1 MHFSCLES
9 VMSGKCGLVLQGQ
22 ESRANV
28 FPSEDGMYPLP
39 HHLHMHR
46 FGKLADKL
54 WGGFPPYFDATSNFN
69 FQVPRVNDLP
79 ANNWFL
85 SPTMVAQRSP
95 TPHCNNRSLPS
106 PSANGGLLLLDQEIN
121 KIISQSIMKH
131 QSQLAYNGSTCSSP
145 WKPNVVQPMETQS
158 TPQGS
163 AEATRPSECKL
174 FGFSLTDP
182 PPVRKILAKT
192 HVEGNVVGAV
202 NHLCM
207 SNNYS
212 IENEVDQQTPASI
225 KPAMA
230 MQDIISTTTSGS
242 EADKPARPHIG
253 GRSCTKVPNL
263 SYPFV
268 ESNAKNCIRGGFAAY
283 YVKCMYVHCV
293 CETAYVY
300 VTGISEHVPMSLTR
314 LTNMYD
320 VGICMYVCVYVCM

>member
-1 MHFSCLES
+1 
-9 VMSGKCGLVLQGQ
+9 
-22 ESRANV
+22 
-28 FPSEDGMYPLP
+28 MYPRPP

-46 FGKLADKL
+46 FGKPADRL

-69 FQVPRVNDLP
+69 FQVPRVNDIP

-85 SPTMVAQRSP
+85 SPTMVAQSPP
-95 TPHCNNRSLPS
+95 TPHCNNRSS
-106 PSANGGLLLLDQEIN
+106 SSSSANGGLLLDQEIN

-131 QSQLAYNGSTCSSP
+131 QSQLAYNGSTCSSS
-145 WKPNVVQPMETQS
+145 WKPNVVQQMETQS
-158 TPQGS
+158 LPQGS
-163 AEATRPSECKL
+163 IEATRPSECKL

-192 HVEGNVVGAV
+192 HVEGNVHGAV

-212 IENEVDQQTPASI
+212 IENEVDQQTPSST

-242 EADKPARPHIG
+242 EADKPARPHFG

-263 SYPFV
+263 IYSTLLLK
-268 ESNAKNCIRGGFAAY
+268 AKQNLYKRRFCCI
-283 YVKCMYVHCV
+283 
-293 CETAYVY
+293 
-300 VTGISEHVPMSLTR
+300 IL
-314 LTNMYD
+314 L
-320 VGICMYVCVYVCM
+320 